1 MAIGGNTLIQS
12 VNLHFGVA
20 PSSCALIEPS
30 EFKWTRGNENIRVY
44 CELGLGMNPIDKTR
58 KNFLWLSESKEI
70 DAAIFGNIRSYLPKV
85 AKHFDGIL
93 THEQDIIDEY
103 DNAVY
108 VPPMSNYPW
117 TDKKYWGVHEKTKMI
132 SCIASRK
139 AMCEGHRNRHRI
151 VDECY
156 DHIDLFGGYRDSL
169 KIGSGDFKTTWPG
182 KEDALVDYAFSL
194 VIENAVYDKYY
205 TEKITDCFATGTIPI
220 YVGTEKIC
228 EDFDC
233 NGIIFYDNVEQVKSL
248 TMDDYF
254 SRIDSVV
261 ENHKLVCKMKISDDY
276 MFEGVKKFL

>member
-70 DAAIFGNIRSYLPKV
+70 DAAIFGNIRSYLPKI

-132 SCIASRK
+132 SCVASR
-139 AMCEGHRNRHRI
+139 
-151 VDECY
+151 
-156 DHIDLFGGYRDSL
+156 
-169 KIGSGDFKTTWPG
+169 
-182 KEDALVDYAFSL
+182 
-194 VIENAVYDKYY
+194 
-205 TEKITDCFATGTIPI
+205 
-220 YVGTEKIC
+220 
-228 EDFDC
+228 
-233 NGIIFYDNVEQVKSL
+233 
-248 TMDDYF
+248 
-254 SRIDSVV
+254 
-261 ENHKLVCKMKISDDY
+261 
-276 MFEGVKKFL
+276 

>member
-1 MAIGGNTLIQS
+1 
-12 VNLHFGVA
+12 
-20 PSSCALIEPS
+20 
-30 EFKWTRGNENIRVY
+30 
-44 CELGLGMNPIDKTR
+44 
-58 KNFLWLSESKEI
+58 
-70 DAAIFGNIRSYLPKV
+70 
-85 AKHFDGIL
+85 
-93 THEQDIIDEY
+93 
-103 DNAVY
+103 
-108 VPPMSNYPW
+108 
-117 TDKKYWGVHEKTKMI
+117 
-132 SCIASRK
+132 
-139 AMCEGHRNRHRI
+139 MCEGHRNRHRI

-156 DHIDLFGGYRDSL
+156 DHIDLFGGYRGSH
-169 KIGSGDFKTTWPG
+169 KIGSGNFKTTWPG

-261 ENHKLVCKMKISDDY
+261 ENYKLVCKMKISDDY